1 MRYGKKKVNVII
13 DLVLEAAYETKL
25 GLEHDV
31 KFEKRV
37 EMIREEYE
45 LVDRRVSAL
54 PEYISD
60 ILKDFLEARLS
71 YKDIMLKYHCSERN
85 LKGLLLECA
94 ESDDRVWQ
102 EIDVR
107 RH

>member
-1 MRYGKKKVNVII
+1 MRYGKHKVNEII
-13 DLVLEAAYETKL
+13 NTILEAAYKTGL
-25 GLEHDV
+25 GLEHNI

-37 EMIREEYE
+37 EMIREEHE
-45 LVDRRVSAL
+45 LVDRRVSSL

-60 ILKDFLEARLS
+60 ILKDFLELRLS
-71 YKDIMLKYHCSERN
+71 YKDMMLKYHCSERN

-94 ESDDRVWQ
+94 ESDDRVWN
-102 EIDVR
+102 EIDER

>member
-1 MRYGKKKVNVII
+1 MRYGKNRVNIII
-13 DLVLEAAYETKL
+13 DAILKAAYKTGL
-25 GLEHDV
+25 GLENNV

-45 LVDRRVSAL
+45 LIDRRISSL
-54 PEYISD
+54 PEYTSN
-60 ILKDFLEARLS
+60 ILKDFLELRLS
-71 YKDIMLKYHCSERN
+71 YKDLMLKYHCSERN

-94 ESDDRVWQ
+94 ESDDRVWH
-102 EIDVR
+102 EMDVR